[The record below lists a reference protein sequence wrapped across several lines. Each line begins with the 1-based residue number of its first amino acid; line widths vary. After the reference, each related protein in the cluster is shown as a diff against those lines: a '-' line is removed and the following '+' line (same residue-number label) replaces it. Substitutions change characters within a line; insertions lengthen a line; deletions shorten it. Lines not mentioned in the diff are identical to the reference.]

1 MTSTGYDK
9 TGNAELHAWVNE
21 IAAQCIPDQIHW
33 CDGSQEEYDRLCQE
47 MVDAG
52 TLIRLNE
59 EKRPNSFLARSHP
72 SDVARVEDRTFICT
86 PTADAAGPTN
96 NWVDPAEMKEV
107 LSGLFNGCMRGR
119 TMYVMPFSM
128 GPLGSP
134 LSHIGVQISDS
145 PYVVVSQRIMT
156 RMGKEALEAL
166 GDDGKFVRCLHSVG
180 MPLAEGQ
187 ADVPWPCEPSTDNKY
202 IVHFPEE
209 RSICSYGSGYGGN
222 ALLGKKCFAL
232 RIASAMANEEGW
244 LAEHMLIVGLESPVG
259 DKTYIAAAFPS
270 ACGKTNL
277 AMIVPPDGFEGWKV
291 STVGDDIAWIK
302 PAADGTFRAIN
313 PEAGFFGVVP
323 GTSDK
328 TNPTAMKMLRSN
340 CIFTNVAL
348 TDDGDVWWEGLEGE
362 PPAHAID
369 WQGNDWTPD
378 ADRPAAHPN
387 SRFTVPV
394 TQCPSFDPAW
404 HEPEGVPISAFL
416 FGGRLSKTFPL
427 VYESFD
433 WDHGV
438 FMAATMGSEATAAA
452 FDQAAIRR
460 DPFAM
465 LPFCGYNM
473 GDYWAHWLR
482 MGHANGA
489 RLPRIFRVNWFRK
502 DESGGYIWPG
512 FRENMRVL
520 KWIVDRV
527 KGEADA
533 VEDAFGLTP
542 RYEDIQWGESQ
553 FDKASYESLMAFD
566 NADGLAE
573 VADVKDLF
581 ERFGTHLPAEMEA
594 QRQAFAMRL
603 KARADA

>member
-1 MTSTGYDK
+1 
-9 TGNAELHAWVNE
+9 
-21 IAAQCIPDQIHW
+21 
-33 CDGSQEEYDRLCQE
+33 
-47 MVDAG
+47 
-52 TLIRLNE
+52 
-59 EKRPNSFLARSHP
+59 
-72 SDVARVEDRTFICT
+72 
-86 PTADAAGPTN
+86 
-96 NWVDPAEMKEV
+96 
-107 LSGLFNGCMRGR
+107 
-119 TMYVMPFSM
+119 
-128 GPLGSP
+128 
-134 LSHIGVQISDS
+134 
-145 PYVVVSQRIMT
+145 
-156 RMGKEALEAL
+156 
-166 GDDGKFVRCLHSVG
+166 
-180 MPLAEGQ
+180 
-187 ADVPWPCEPSTDNKY
+187 
-202 IVHFPEE
+202 
-209 RSICSYGSGYGGN
+209 
-222 ALLGKKCFAL
+222 
-232 RIASAMANEEGW
+232 
-244 LAEHMLIVGLESPVG
+244 
-259 DKTYIAAAFPS
+259 
-270 ACGKTNL
+270 
-277 AMIVPPDGFEGWKV
+277 
-291 STVGDDIAWIK
+291 
-302 PAADGTFRAIN
+302 
-313 PEAGFFGVVP
+313 
-323 GTSDK
+323 
-328 TNPTAMKMLRSN
+328 MKMLRSN

-362 PPAHAID
+362 PPAHTFD

-433 WDHGV
+433 WNHGV

-452 FDQAAIRR
+452 FNQAAIRR

-482 MGHANGA
+482 MGQANGA

-533 VEDAFGLTP
+533 VEDVFGLTP

-573 VADVKDLF
+573 VADVKDHF
-581 ERFGTHLPAEMEA
+581 ERFGTHLPAEMEV